1 MSTTKDKRRLGP
13 LEARQPLA
21 VVVDGEPVAAFAGES
36 VATVLLALGRR
47 VPSATPRKST
57 RPAVSTAAWASVL
70 TAWSPSTA
78 SITCGP
84 A

>member
-1 MSTTKDKRRLGP
+1 MSTAKDKRRLGP

-21 VVVDGEPVAAFAGES
+21 VAVDGEPVAAFAGES
-36 VATVLLALGRR
+36 VATVLLALGQR
-47 VPSATPRKST
+47 PSATPIGTT